1 MPPIVPQNTH
11 NPLALSRT
19 RAYPLPMTPV
29 ASNLEIQKRIM
40 EMREQILSLG
50 VASLSLF
57 GSFARGEQNASSDVD
72 ILVEFQPGAK
82 TFDHFMSLAM
92 MLEDALGRTVEL
104 VTPQSLSRHMAP
116 RILKE
121 AERVRLVA

>member
-1 MPPIVPQNTH
+1 
-11 NPLALSRT
+11 
-19 RAYPLPMTPV
+19 MTPV